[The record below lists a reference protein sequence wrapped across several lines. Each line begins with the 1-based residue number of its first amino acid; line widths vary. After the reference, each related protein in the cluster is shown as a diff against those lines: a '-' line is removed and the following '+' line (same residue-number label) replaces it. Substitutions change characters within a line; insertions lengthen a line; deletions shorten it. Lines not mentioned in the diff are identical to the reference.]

1 MKPETLSAYL
11 DGELSPEEAARVEQ
25 ALRADPALETELTTL
40 RAVDRALDV
49 LPGCEAPDDLE
60 QRVRAE
66 LVTRSRGRLIMLVS
80 AVAAAAAILVA
91 VLLGQGGAEHT
102 DGLSNRQIIE
112 SPGEYEW
119 EFDEDLYQCMGLD
132 SIEEAVLEELGTT

>member
-11 DGELSPEEAARVEQ
+11 DGELSPEETARVEQ
-25 ALRADPALETELTTL
+25 ALRADPALEAELTTL
-40 RAVDRALDV
+40 RAVDGALDV
-49 LPGCEAPDDLE
+49 LPGCSAPDDLE
-60 QRVRAE
+60 QRVRAA
-66 LVTRSRGRLIMLVS
+66 LTTRRRGRLVMLVS

-91 VLLGQGGAEHT
+91 ALLWQGAGDQAG
-102 DGLSNRQIIE
+102 GLPENQFAT
-112 SPGEYEW
+112 PGEYEW

>member
-25 ALRADPALETELTTL
+25 ALRADPALEAELTTL

-60 QRVRAE
+60 QRVRAA
-66 LVTRSRGRLIMLVS
+66 LATRRRGRLIMLVS
-80 AVAAAAAILVA
+80 AAAAAAAILVA
-91 VLLGQGGAEHT
+91 VLLTQGGAEQT
-102 DGLSNRQIIE
+102 RGLPE
-112 SPGEYEW
+112 VPVATEYEW

-132 SIEEAVLEELGTT
+132 AIEEAVLEELGTT

>member
-11 DGELSPEEAARVEQ
+11 DDELSPEEAARVEE
-25 ALRADPALETELTTL
+25 ALRADPPLEAELTTL

-60 QRVRAE
+60 QKVRAA
-66 LVTRSRGRLIMLVS
+66 LATRRRGRLITLVS

-91 VLLGQGGAEHT
+91 VLLSQGTGDQAG
-102 DGLSNRQIIE
+102 GLPENQFAT
-112 SPGEYEW
+112 PVEYEW
-119 EFDEDLYQCMGLD
+119 EYDEDLYQCMGLD
-132 SIEEAVLEELGTT
+132 SIEEAVLEELETT